1 MCGTSL
7 LRDLSPCVDRG
18 GGPLFAKG
26 CAAMQVSMLSVAIA
40 AATLFG
46 VAEIANWRRNHRR
59 DVDNVGFMPW
69 RGIAL
74 AARSEERR
82 VGKECVRTCRSR
94 WSPYH

>member
-1 MCGTSL
+1 M
-7 LRDLSPCVDRG
+7 
-18 GGPLFAKG
+18 PLFAKG

-46 VAEIANWRRNHRR
+46 VAELANWRRNNRR

-74 AARSEERR
+74 ASAA
-82 VGKECVRTCRSR
+82 VALLATAFWLAGK
-94 WSPYH
+94 